1 MVLFHSDNE
10 FETVTVDLTVTVTL
24 DLMVTVDLTVTVGCD
39 C

>member
-10 FETVTVDLTVTVTL
+10 FETVTVDLTVTVE
-24 DLMVTVDLTVTVGCD
+24 LMVTVDLTVTVDCD